1 MTSASPKTFAGGGS
15 TQYSGITLDQGG
27 AGTLTVSG
35 NNTLANITNTY
46 SATGATTLNFG
57 TTTQRV
63 ADFTATGTA
72 GNVLT
77 IQGSSA
83 TSPCTLIYTGTG
95 EATAANT
102 DYLTLTGVRAYP
114 PTDTWYAGNNSTNN
128 GTFGWLFEAGTPGP
142 AGATGA
148 FFMFF

>member
-1 MTSASPKTFAGGGS
+1 LHGGDLRTTQASPPTKAV
-15 TQYSGITLDQGG
+15 Q
-27 AGTLTVSG
+27 ATLTSTTLA
-35 NNTLANITNTY
+35 TLANITNTY

-83 TSPCTLIYTGTG
+83 TNPCTLIHTGAG
-95 EATAANT
+95 DISL
-102 DYLTLTGVRAYP
+102 DYLNLIGVRAYP
-114 PTDTWYAGNNSTNN
+114 LADTWYAGDNSTNN
-128 GTFGWLFEAGTPGP
+128 GSLGWSFTATPVVVTS
-142 AGATGA
+142 TGN
-148 FFMFF
+148 FFMLFN

>member
-1 MTSASPKTFAGGGS
+1 MFSGGS
-15 TQYSGITLDQGG
+15 FDYSGITVNQGG
-27 AGTLTVSG
+27 AGQLTISG

-57 TTTQRV
+57 TNTQRV

-83 TSPCTLIYTGTG
+83 TSPCTLIHTGAG
-95 EATAANT
+95 DIDI
-102 DYLTLTGVRAYP
+102 DYVTITGVRAYQI
-114 PTDTWYAGNNSTNN
+114 
-128 GTFGWLFEAGTPGP
+128 
-142 AGATGA
+142 
-148 FFMFF
+148 